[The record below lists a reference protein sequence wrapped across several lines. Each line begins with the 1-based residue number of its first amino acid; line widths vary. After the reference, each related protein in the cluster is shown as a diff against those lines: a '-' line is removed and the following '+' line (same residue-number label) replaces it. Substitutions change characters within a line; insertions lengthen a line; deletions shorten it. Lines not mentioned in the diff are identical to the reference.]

1 MKRSDALV
9 QCGILLLS
17 RLYCMRSAE
26 VKENHIEKYLH
37 IYGNSFYEADI
48 RQFVRNTES
57 LISI

>member
-1 MKRSDALV
+1 MERFDALL

-17 RLYCMRSAE
+17 RLYCMRSVE
-26 VKENHIEKYLH
+26 VKENHIEKYLWKH
-37 IYGNSFYEADI
+37 ETDI